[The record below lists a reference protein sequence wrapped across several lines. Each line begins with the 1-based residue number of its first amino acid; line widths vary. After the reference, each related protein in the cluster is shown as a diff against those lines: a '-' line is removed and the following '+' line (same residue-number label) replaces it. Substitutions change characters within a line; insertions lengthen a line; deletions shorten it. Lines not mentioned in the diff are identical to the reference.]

1 MKQRY
6 FRSDAATYEAIRA
19 GLDAEWG
26 HSPGT
31 GTATCFEP
39 AATAPRD
46 AAGRVLL
53 AVLSEFCAYEA
64 VAAVLPALLS
74 SGAVEEIDRAT
85 YQAAMPVAMG
95 E

>member
-1 MKQRY
+1 MNQRY

-31 GTATCFEP
+31 GTA
-39 AATAPRD
+39 
-46 AAGRVLL
+46 
-53 AVLSEFCAYEA
+53 VLSEFCEYEA

-74 SGAVEEIDRAT
+74 SGAVEEIDQAT